1 MLILFLNNLYKKPIE
16 YQLLW
21 IYILGQINDGETSI
35 IKIKYLKNKF
45 KYNKT
50 KFYRVLRFGLEFFN
64 NNSNGVCIELNQQNL
79 IINIVRNKQSTKTIQ
94 LPKNNNK
101 ELIEN
106 IIDYLNEKTNKRFTA
121 KNKQT
126 IRFINARI
134 KDGYNENDFRKVIE
148 IKSAKWLNSSM
159 EDYLRPQTLFSGKME
174 SYLNEKNNKKKT
186 NERFT
191 KTQSEV
197 DKAKQLDWFNQG

>member
-79 IINIVRNKQSTKTIQ
+79 IINIVRNKQSTKTIS
-94 LPKNNNK
+94 LPKKNNK

-106 IIDYLNEKTNKRFTA
+106 VIDYLNEKTNKRFTA

-174 SYLNEKNNKKKT
+174 SYLDEKNNKKKT

-191 KTQSEV
+191 KTQSAV
-197 DKAKQLDWFNQG
+197 DKAKQLDWFSQG

>member
-79 IINIVRNKQSTKTIQ
+79 IINIVRNKQSTKTIS
-94 LPKNNNK
+94 LPKKNNK

-106 IIDYLNEKTNKRFTA
+106 VIDYLNEKTNKRFTA